1 MFSGEAYR
9 RDDVTSRYG
18 ASPTTIGR
26 PALPRGTVLP
36 LEAHLETTAHTCT
49 IRLPV
54 RAEHVTVEKW
64 PVVVEEVVV
73 HTAQVDDSV
82 RVGGSVRREEL
93 RVDTEGDVDIA
104 ERRLPPGVFWE
115 R

>member
-9 RDDVTSRYG
+9 RDDVTTRYS
-18 ASPTTIGR
+18 ASHSTIGR
-26 PALPRGTVLP
+26 PGVPRGTRLP
-36 LEAHLETTAHTCT
+36 LEAHVETTTHTCT

-73 HTAQVDDSV
+73 RTAQLDDSV
-82 RVGGSVRREEL
+82 RVGDSVRREEL
-93 RVDTEGDVDIA
+93 HVDARGDVDVT
-104 ERRLPPGVFWE
+104 ERRTPPGVFWE